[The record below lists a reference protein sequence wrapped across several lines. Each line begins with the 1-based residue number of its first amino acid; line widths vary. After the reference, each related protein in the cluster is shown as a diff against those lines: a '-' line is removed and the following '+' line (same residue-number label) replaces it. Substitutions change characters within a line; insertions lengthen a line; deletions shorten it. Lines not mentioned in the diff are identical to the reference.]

1 MLVMFVANVNAQ
13 DDNNPWQI
21 TVGVNA
27 VDVYPVGEDSPQGE
41 LFDEFYNVEGHWNLF
56 LLYLQFLFLNT
67 LRTTFLLVFP
77 GLLTSLKNGDLIMYK

>member
-1 MLVMFVANVNAQ
+1 MKNLKSLALPFMLVMFVANVNAQ

-41 LFDEFYNVEGHWNLF
+41 LFDELYNVEGECIFIL
-56 LLYLQFLFLNT
+56 
-67 LRTTFLLVFP
+67 
-77 GLLTSLKNGDLIMYK
+77 M